1 VKDDLERL
9 LRCLPPRIRAGVN
22 GLADDLVEIAID
34 IGRAPVARCVSGF
47 RILDPK
53 PLEREELSYIIG
65 LVGAFKEQ
73 RHNRAGIDGTLHRL
87 SLIRDRYGNHM
98 GMTIRVGRHLTGVAE
113 VIRDLLDD
121 DRASLLLIGAPGS
134 GKTTLLRDIARI
146 LSERLGP
153 AVIIVDSNNE
163 IGGDGSLPHPAI
175 GMARR
180 MQVPENATQYDVLLE
195 SVRNHFPE
203 VVIIDEIGSQKEA
216 EAARTIARR
225 GVRLIAT
232 AHGYTLADVANNP
245 ELGWLVGGRQEVA
258 LAGDAAALPSGRRV
272 ALERIEPPAMG
283 AAIEIQV
290 ERKTA
295 IYRNVAHAVDAIHAG
310 ALVDPDEIREIPI
323 PKERLAPPPPQKVR
337 THEIIPEDDPWG
349 LVEAPRP

>member
-1 VKDDLERL
+1 MKDDLERL

-34 IGRAPVARCVSGF
+34 IGRAPVARFVSGF

-53 PLEREELSYIIG
+53 PLERDELSYIIG

-87 SLIRDRYGNHM
+87 SLIRDRYGNHL
-98 GMTIRVGRHLTGVAE
+98 GMTIRIGRHLTGVAE

-134 GKTTLLRDIARI
+134 GKTTLLRDIARV
-146 LSERLGP
+146 LSECLGP

-203 VVIIDEIGSQKEA
+203 VVVIDELGSQKEA

-232 AHGYTLADVANNP
+232 AHGHTLTDVVHNP
-245 ELGWLVGGRQEVA
+245 ELAWLVGGRAQVPLASDA
-258 LAGDAAALPSGRRV
+258 LALPSGRRV
-272 ALERIEPPAMG
+272 ALERVEPPVMG
-283 AAIEIQV
+283 AAIELRSG
-290 ERKTA
+290 RKVV
-295 IYRNVAHAVDAIHAG
+295 IYRDIAQAVDAIHAG
-310 ALVDPDEIREIPI
+310 VPMDPDEIREIPT
-323 PKERLAPPPPQKVR
+323 PKERLAPPPPQRVR

-349 LVEAPRP
+349 LVEAPRR